1 MMRRS
6 AIFLLVVLA
15 GFVGCQKQRPVQM
28 PKHARQMLD
37 SVPAGV
43 DFIAYWNHTK
53 IKQTELA
60 RMYVERIRQQMLRET
75 QEKEYELIKGI
86 LEKVSIGEVMVAFDL
101 SQKLHPV
108 GYAMFTGTIPADSFM
123 IEVDINTKDTQ
134 FKVSRTEVNG
144 KTVYQLHADDK
155 KYAFLYD
162 EGQRHYFGP
171 EAWVMGM
178 ARGKNLDNPVT
189 QDPEIRALLD
199 DIAFGDQLWFVINQP
214 MQLGGE
220 ELARSSS
227 PQAQL
232 IREAVQAV
240 VLSAQVNDDLR
251 FDSRIMC
258 DTSENSKLLVDLIRS
273 ALAAAKLSV
282 AGERE
287 LIDEI
292 NRIKVEQR
300 ENQALIHGTLTQRFF
315 EKAEAFGRKTHL
327 GGWSFERR
335 KP

>member
-1 MMRRS
+1 MMRRL
-6 AIFLLVVLA
+6 AIFLLLVLA
-15 GFVGCQKQRPVQM
+15 GLLGCQKQRPVQM
-28 PKHARQMLD
+28 PKHVRQMLD

-53 IKQTELA
+53 IKQTGLA

-86 LEKVSIGEVMVAFDL
+86 LQKVSISEVMIAFDL
-101 SQKLHPV
+101 NQKQHPV

-123 IEVDINTKDTQ
+123 IEIDINTRDTQ

-144 KTVYQLHADDK
+144 KTVYQLQADDK
-155 KYAFLYD
+155 KYAILYD
-162 EGQRHYFGP
+162 KGQRHYFGP

-178 ARGKNLDNPVT
+178 ARGESMDNPVT
-189 QDPEIRALLD
+189 QDPEIRALLSE
-199 DIAFGDQLWFVINQP
+199 IVFGDQLWFVINQP
-214 MQLGGE
+214 MQLGVQ
-220 ELARSSS
+220 ELARGFS
-227 PQAQL
+227 PQTQF

-258 DTSENSKLLVDLIRS
+258 DTPENGKLLIDLVRGTM
-273 ALAAAKLSV
+273 AAAKLSV

-327 GGWSFERR
+327 GMLVF
-335 KP
+335 